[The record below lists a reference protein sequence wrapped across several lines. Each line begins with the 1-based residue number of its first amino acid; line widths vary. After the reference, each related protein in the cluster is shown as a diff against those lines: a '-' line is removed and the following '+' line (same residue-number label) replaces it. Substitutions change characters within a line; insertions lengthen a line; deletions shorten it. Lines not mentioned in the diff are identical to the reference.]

1 MKLSLCINS
10 VTGDMSKPDAIRH
23 AKHLGFSAI
32 EFWEG
37 GASDFDTNLYKQAL
51 DETGLTLACMG
62 FASELVDPSTRDLF
76 LENVK
81 TSLKNAKIL
90 GAKRIIATTG
100 QEVTHLT
107 RQEQHDS
114 IVEGLVQAAKILK
127 DTDIILVLEPLNI
140 LVNHK
145 GYYLSESKEG
155 FEIIQKVNSPNI
167 KLLFDIYHQ
176 QITEGNL
183 ISNIINNIDLIGHF
197 HVAGNPGRNEPYIG
211 EINYQNIFAEIDK
224 TNFKGH
230 AGLEYWPKG
239 DPDTGLKRCLELY
252 ESYQ

>member
-10 VTGDMSKPDAIRH
+10 ATADLSKPDAIRH
-23 AKHLGFSAI
+23 AKTLGFSAI

-51 DETGLTLACMG
+51 DETGITLACMG
-62 FASELVDPSTRDLF
+62 FASGLVDPSKRDSF

-100 QEVTHLT
+100 QEVAHLT

-114 IVEGLVQAAKILK
+114 IVEGLIQGAKILEG
-127 DTDIILVLEPLNI
+127 TDIVLVLEPLNI
-140 LVNHK
+140 LVDHK
-145 GYYLSESKEG
+145 GYYLYTSKEG
-155 FEIIQKVNSPNI
+155 FEIIQKVNSPNV

-183 ISNIINNIDLIGHF
+183 ISNIINNINLIGHF
-197 HVAGNPGRNEPYIG
+197 HVAGNPGRNEPFVG
-211 EINYQNIFAEIDK
+211 EINYIDVFAEIDK
-224 TNFKGH
+224 TDYKGH

-239 DPDTGLKRCLELY
+239 DRDTGLKRCIELY
-252 ESYQ
+252 EK